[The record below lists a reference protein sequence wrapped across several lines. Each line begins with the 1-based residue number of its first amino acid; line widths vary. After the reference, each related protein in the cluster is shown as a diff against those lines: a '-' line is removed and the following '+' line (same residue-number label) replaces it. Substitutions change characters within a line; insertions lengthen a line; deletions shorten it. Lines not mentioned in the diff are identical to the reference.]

1 MSDTSDTYETHDL
14 ISSDR
19 VEGTAVYNPQ
29 GERLGTIQRFM
40 VDKRSGKAHYAV
52 LQFGGFFGIGSDY
65 YPIPWEMLAY
75 DPNKSGYVVELN
87 QEQLGDA
94 PHYGDSAAPEF
105 DRQYGKEIYSHYGLT
120 YY

>member
-1 MSDTSDTYETHDL
+1 MSEASETYKTRDL

-19 VEGTAVYNPQ
+19 VEGTVVYNLA

-52 LQFGGFFGIGSDY
+52 LQFGGHSGIGGDC
-65 YPIPWEMLAY
+65 YPIPWEMLTY
-75 DPNKSGYVVELN
+75 QPNHGGYVVEITRD
-87 QEQLGDA
+87 QLGDA
-94 PHYGDSAAPEF
+94 PHYGESVTPEY
-105 DRQYGKEIYSHYGLT
+105 DRDYSQQIHSHYGLI